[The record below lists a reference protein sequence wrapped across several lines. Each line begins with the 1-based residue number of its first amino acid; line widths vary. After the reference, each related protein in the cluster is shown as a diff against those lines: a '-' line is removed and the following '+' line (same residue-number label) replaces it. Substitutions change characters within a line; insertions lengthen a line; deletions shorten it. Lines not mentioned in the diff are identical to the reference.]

1 MIEYDCNILSNFPF
15 ASLTAFFDSVEII
28 VILGLFTY
36 YLSSLPSFSIFA
48 VIIVLYLCSQGLVS
62 FLTFRF
68 TKKYLKEKDKR
79 LNFNIINDI
88 STEMKDI
95 RAQ

>member
-1 MIEYDCNILSNFPF
+1 MFY
-15 ASLTAFFDSVEII
+15 
-28 VILGLFTY
+28 LG
-36 YLSSLPSFSIFA
+36 
-48 VIIVLYLCSQGLVS
+48 SQGLVS

-79 LNFNIINDI
+79 LNFNIANDI